1 MLQRFAIQLPEW
13 ARSDHPLVRYELG
26 QVQQPSRR
34 VRYLRIASFSTL
46 LIVLFWG
53 GYALAT
59 GFFQNSPGQSLT
71 EGAMAVLFWPTLII
85 QLILQITALTLT
97 VNTVSE
103 QKRRQTWDNLRAT
116 EGGAGL
122 ALRARWAS
130 VYYRVRL
137 LMGLV
142 MVIRVG
148 FIVGILYDLTAFQGR
163 YIDLLV
169 NNITPE
175 VSPVVG
181 ALLLAFLMTAGLLLP
196 FTGVGLHA
204 AIGLL
209 VSVTVQQR
217 VYSVM
222 TQIIMVIF
230 RLAVV
235 IVLLVAATQF
245 IRGNLTVSDG
255 GAWLLMGSF
264 SALGDWGL
272 SFLHLGFYGEIWATV
287 PYAVF
292 LGIGLLLFSMA
303 QSAVTEWILGYAIRR
318 AERIG

>member
-13 ARSDHPLVRYELG
+13 ARSDHPLVRFEMGL
-26 QVQQPSRR
+26 VQSTSRR
-34 VRYLRIASFSTL
+34 TQYLRAAGFFAL

-53 GYALAT
+53 GYAIAT
-59 GFFQNSPGQSLT
+59 GFFQNAAGQSLT
-71 EGAMAVLFWPTLII
+71 ESAMAILFWPTLVL
-85 QLILQITALTLT
+85 QLILQIAALTLT

-103 QKRRQTWDNLRAT
+103 QKRRQAWDSLRAT
-116 EGGAGL
+116 EDGAGL
-122 ALRARWAS
+122 ALRARWAT
-130 VYYRVRL
+130 VYYRLRVL
-137 LMGLV
+137 IGLV
-142 MVIRVG
+142 LIIRIG

-169 NNITPE
+169 NNVTPD

-196 FTGVGLHA
+196 LTSVGLHA

-222 TQIIMVIF
+222 TQII
-230 RLAVV
+230 VV
-235 IVLLVAATQF
+235 IIRLGVVIALLIAATQF
-245 IRGNLTVSDG
+245 IRGNLTLPDG
-255 GAWLLMGSF
+255 LAWLLMGGF

-287 PYAVF
+287 PFAIF
-292 LGIGLLLFSMA
+292 LGIGLLLFSMV
-303 QSAVTEWILGYAIRR
+303 QSAITEWILAFAIRR
-318 AERIG
+318 AERTG